1 MSEHTQGMQIE
12 SLVRASFKRTKERF
26 LSYFLATVITYGFG
40 IAAALVIAIIV
51 GLHFLIFGLTR
62 STAVTATSG
71 IIFGIASV
79 AGLIYVGAWGQLAT
93 ISVITSDK
101 KRGVIETFNELREAV
116 WGYFWLSALV
126 FLFTTGIIIFGM
138 VGLVIPGIILAILWS
153 LWGAFTPYVYLEHR
167 RKGLENLWLSQA
179 LFNTNF
185 WGNFGRMA
193 LIFLAIIVVV
203 WALLFG
209 SIRYNLVGFV
219 SPAITFFIT
228 PFIYAFVYEMYRH
241 QRKVTKVKTPV
252 VWIILSIVGWV
263 IVIGLILFMGSY
275 ISQELPMWEK
285 NFDNEMIFQ
294 KAQLI

>member
-1 MSEHTQGMQIE
+1 MSEHTHGMQIE
-12 SLVRASFKRTKERF
+12 SLVRASFERTKERF
-26 LSYFLATVITYGFG
+26 LSYFLATIITYGFG

-51 GLHFLIFGLTR
+51 GLHFLIYGLTQ
-62 STAVTATSG
+62 SPAVTATSG
-71 IIFGIASV
+71 VIFGIASL
-79 AGLIYVGAWGQLAT
+79 AGLIYIGAWGQLAT
-93 ISVITSDK
+93 ISVMTSEK
-101 KRGVIETFNELREAV
+101 KKGVIETFKELRGAV
-116 WGYFWLSALV
+116 WGYFWLSVLV
-126 FLFTTGIIIFGM
+126 SLFTAGIIILGM
-138 VGLVIPGIILAILWS
+138 IGFVIPGIILAILWS

-209 SIRYNLVGFV
+209 SIQYNIGGFV
-219 SPAITFFIT
+219 SPVITFLIT

-241 QRKVTKVKTPV
+241 QKKVTEVKTPV
-252 VWIILSIVGWV
+252 VWVILSIVGWV
-263 IVIGLILFMGSY
+263 IVIGFILFMGSS
-275 ISQELPMWEK
+275 ISQAFPMWEK